1 MIVFEAMMGDEATKV
16 DPEGSAWP
24 WDTFVLFARDGT
36 GKIVGRITTMNL
48 PVVEGTWTA
57 EEYRGST
64 LAYRLLKQME
74 ETMSK
79 PPISKPSSLAMA
91 ADATPEI
98 ADYLRRVG
106 YEQVPVKL
114 FVKGLGAKKEAA

>member
-1 MIVFEAMMGDEATKV
+1 MIIFEAMMGDEATKV
-16 DPEGSAWP
+16 DPEGLTWP
-24 WDTFVLFARDGT
+24 WDTFVLFAKDEAGT
-36 GKIVGRITTMNL
+36 IVGRITTMNL

-57 EEYRGST
+57 EEYRGGT

-74 ETMSK
+74 ETMAK
-79 PPISKPSSLAMA
+79 PPISKLSSLAMV

-114 FVKGLGAKKEAA
+114 FVKKLAAEKGGT